1 MAENEVK
8 KEKAKVNISIWFI
21 LFIVY
26 LIVSLAFIM
35 KQNTTIKAKDDEI
48 ANLNSKLTSNVIL
61 SNADSN
67 AMIIQLE
74 NMIKM
79 LRDAQPN
86 SVEQENNLPIVTP
99 SLEVSTGVY
108 YGSTDDKS
116 ALLTLSE
123 NNVASLTI
131 TTAESG
137 DTVVNGT
144 YSVAETTVVLTSDDG
159 MTTYNFTAVED
170 GSLKLVVNGVEL
182 TLLLK

>member
-8 KEKAKVNISIWFI
+8 KEKANVKISIWFI

-26 LIVSLAFIM
+26 LIFSLAFIM
-35 KQNTTIKAKDDEI
+35 KQNATIEALNTELAGLKTKMESSIEI
-48 ANLNSKLTSNVIL
+48 SNSRT
-61 SNADSN
+61 NAI
-67 AMIIQLE
+67 IIQLE
-74 NMIKM
+74 NIIKD
-79 LRDAQPN
+79 LKESAI
-86 SVEQENNLPIVTP
+86 VEDVEIPAPIVTP

-108 YGSTDDKS
+108 AGAVDTTN
-116 ALLTLSE
+116 AALTLAE

-170 GSLKLVVNGVEL
+170 GSLRFVINGIEL